1 MKEKSGVMVFN
12 KGNIMKKRKK
22 ETVELIPAAMWICN
36 ECREDNFLRLINEEI
51 DPEEEQAILEDLDD
65 PEAVSAASYLYPIDV
80 KCKNCNEEF
89 EIEKYQCDECKENN
103 EQNKE
108 I

>member
-1 MKEKSGVMVFN
+1 MKEKNGVMVFN
-12 KGNIMKKRKK
+12 KGNIIKKRKK
-22 ETVELIPAAMWICN
+22 ETVELIPAATWICN
-36 ECREDNFLRLINEEI
+36 ECGEDNFLRLIN
-51 DPEEEQAILEDLDD
+51 
-65 PEAVSAASYLYPIDV
+65 AVSAASYLYPIDV